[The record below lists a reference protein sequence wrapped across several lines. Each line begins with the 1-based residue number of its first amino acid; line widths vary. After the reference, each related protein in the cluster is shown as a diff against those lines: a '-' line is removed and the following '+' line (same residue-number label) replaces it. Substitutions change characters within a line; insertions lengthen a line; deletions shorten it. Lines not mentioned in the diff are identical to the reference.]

1 MQLVSATMPQN
12 ELKNDVARFTRPT
25 SFKPVNNLICCK
37 ICLMWTVKRAT
48 SLFKSFCSN
57 VAKQV
62 ARSCYP
68 FYHTFKSHLRGV
80 FLGILDGGVPPGSPN
95 PDVISDQKMSFSTPV
110 FRPVL

>member
-1 MQLVSATMPQN
+1 MQLVSETMPQN
-12 ELKNDVARFTRPT
+12 ELKNDVARFTRPA

-48 SLFKSFCSN
+48 SLFKSFCRN

-62 ARSCYP
+62 ARSCCP
-68 FYHTFKSHLRGV
+68 FYRTFKSHLRGV

-95 PDVISDQKMSFSTPV
+95 PEVISDQKMSFSTPV